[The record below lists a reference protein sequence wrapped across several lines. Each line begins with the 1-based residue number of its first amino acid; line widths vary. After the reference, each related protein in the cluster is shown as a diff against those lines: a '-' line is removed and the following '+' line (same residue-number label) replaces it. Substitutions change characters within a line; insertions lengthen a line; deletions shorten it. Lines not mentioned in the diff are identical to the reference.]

1 VDIEG
6 QSLTLCEI
14 EPDGSAIM
22 LGLVDRHGVAS
33 RVRLPVDQVGALAM
47 TLPSII
53 EKALQTRYQDK
64 SLRYAY
70 PLESWALEQA
80 SDPATRMVTL
90 RTIDGFSVCFSMP
103 RSASEALSE
112 ALAAPTDQQQPVRAN

>member
-22 LGLVDRHGVAS
+22 LGLIDRDGVPR

-53 EKALQTRYQDK
+53 EKALQRRYRDE
-64 SLRYAY
+64 SLRYAIRWN
-70 PLESWALEQA
+70 P
-80 SDPATRMVTL
+80 
-90 RTIDGFSVCFSMP
+90 G
-103 RSASEALSE
+103 RSNRL
-112 ALAAPTDQQQPVRAN
+112 PIRRRVW